1 MADESL
7 GHIDIR
13 FRDDSSKQMVSP
25 KEISKELKAVNDEIA
40 KALKESIRIAKA
52 NKDTIADTMKSLR
65 EGYIQA
71 NMSARQILE
80 YKLKSLNATKEEIKE
95 SLRFYDLTKAR
106 EGRQSILQKIM
117 NVGRIAQSATKG
129 GGVSGAVSAGSE
141 AASAASAGSMAGI
154 GAIAI
159 GVGVVVGSVAVI
171 ATTLYGIHKATE
183 AVITRVGELARVDP
197 KMAMVNALNKI
208 AEMRR
213 DMQEAKILGPL
224 YAEVMGIANEI
235 KDLLMPIFL
244 SIKAVLT
251 GVLSVAL
258 QAIKAIL
265 EFVVPIIQ
273 KIANAIGQQMLAF
286 VNSAAQLSA
295 IGTIMATQ
303 SYNPLS
309 VLFGTILQGLSG
321 SSAFMKTLQSMGN
334 ALVNISGMIQKA
346 TSGPAASNAFFKD
359 MLDALANST
368 VVPIA
373 PRIFRGPTP

>member
-25 KEISKELKAVNDEIA
+25 KEISKELKAVNDEVA

-117 NVGRIAQSATKG
+117 NVGRIAQGATKG

-154 GAIAI
+154 SAIAI
-159 GVGVVVGSVAVI
+159 GVGVVVGTVAVI

-224 YAEVMGIANEI
+224 YAEVMSIASEI
-235 KDLLMPIFL
+235 KDALMPIFL
-244 SIKAVLT
+244 IIKAFLT
-251 GVLSVAL
+251 GVLSIAL
-258 QAIKAIL
+258 QAIKSIL
-265 EFVVPIIQ
+265 TYITPIIQ
-273 KIANAIGQQMLAF
+273 KIAVGIGGLLLAASEGKTTTLGVGAGLTVSGNPTNYVIGQALVA
-286 VNSAAQLSA
+286 
-295 IGTIMATQ
+295 
-303 SYNPLS
+303 
-309 VLFGTILQGLSG
+309 LSG
-321 SSAFMKTLQSMGN
+321 SSKFFNTLQAMGM
-334 ALVNISGMIQKA
+334 ALTNIAGMIQQA
-346 TSGPAASNAFFKD
+346 TKGPAASNAFFKD